1 MVDSQNEVAA
11 LPFELATASNVTK
24 TSQFCFMVLAN
35 WVNPTW
41 RTNALAFIL
50 TQGLIK
56 SIKWLV
62 FGEFSYKN

>member
-24 TSQFCFMVLAN
+24 TSQFCFMDLAN

-50 TQGLIK
+50 TQGLTK

-62 FGEFSYKN
+62 FGKFVSKN

>member
-1 MVDSQNEVAA
+1 VVDSQNEVAA

-24 TSQFCFMVLAN
+24 TSQFCFIVLAN

-50 TQGLIK
+50 TQRLTK

-62 FGEFSYKN
+62 LGEFGSKN